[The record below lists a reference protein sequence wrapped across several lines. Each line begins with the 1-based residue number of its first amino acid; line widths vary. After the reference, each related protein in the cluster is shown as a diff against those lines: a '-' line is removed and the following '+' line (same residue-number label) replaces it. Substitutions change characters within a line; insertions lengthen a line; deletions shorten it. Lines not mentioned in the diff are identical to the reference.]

1 MNRFTESILGH
12 VVIGCINAIFIKQCL
27 MCSAFGNAVFSE
39 DNDFICIFNSGQTVS
54 DGERCTVSGE
64 FLPTVLDPS
73 LTFVVQGNGCL
84 IKNKNRRILQE
95 DPGNGNTLLL
105 AAGKSGTAFTDKGI
119 ILIGQFHDE
128 VMDIG
133 TFGSCNNFIF

>member
-1 MNRFTESILGH
+1 
-12 VVIGCINAIFIKQCL
+12 

-54 DGERCTVSGE
+54 DGDRCTVSGE
-64 FLPTVLDPS
+64 FLQTVLDPS
-73 LTFVVQGNGCL
+73 LAFVVQGTGCF
-84 IKNKNRRILQE
+84 IKNKNRWILQE

-119 ILIGQFHDE
+119 ILIGQLHDE

>member
-1 MNRFTESILGH
+1 
-12 VVIGCINAIFIKQCL
+12 

-54 DGERCTVSGE
+54 DGDRCTVSGE
-64 FLPTVLDPS
+64 FLQTVLYPS
-73 LTFVVQGNGCL
+73 LTFVVQGTGCF
-84 IKNKNRRILQE
+84 IENKNRRILQE
-95 DPGNGNTLLL
+95 DPGDGNTLLL
-105 AAGKSGTAFTDKGI
+105 AAGKSGTAFTDKGLL
-119 ILIGQFHDE
+119 LIGQFHDE